1 MKTNILATKLHV
13 PVAPPKSV
21 LRERLIQ
28 RLNDGVHAGRPLTLV
43 SAPAGFGK
51 STCVGAWLHDL
62 GWPAA
67 WLSLE
72 PADDDPARFFAYFV
86 AALHSVDPNLG
97 RELEGLLAS
106 GQLPPAE
113 AIGDLLLGDLSRFN
127 RSFVLV
133 LDDFQV
139 IQEPA
144 ILRPLEKLV
153 AGHPSQLHL
162 VLVTRED
169 PSLPLARLRANNQL
183 TELRAEDLRF
193 NSAETGAFF
202 DLTMGL
208 SLSAEDISRLE
219 SRIEGWVAGLQLA
232 GLSLQ
237 GRPDRSAF
245 ILGLS
250 GTHRHILSYLT
261 EEVLN
266 RQSPAL
272 QDFLVETSILDRMT
286 GELCDAL
293 TGRADGDVLLERLLA
308 ANLFL
313 IALDEDRRWYRYHHL
328 FADLLRSQL
337 DRLPAGRVS
346 QMHRLASEWFGRAGL
361 APEAIHHA
369 LAGADYA
376 LAVSLVEQHAMDL
389 AAQGHVRTVEGWLR
403 AIPPAWHSQ
412 SPRAHLASASVYLL
426 RGNYAASAQNL
437 DLAEV
442 ALFGEEGPAGRDAA
456 EAEALRAEWWA
467 IRANLL
473 NVQGQA
479 AEGLEAA
486 KRSLQAARPDQYYV
500 RGVAYVGLGGA
511 YRLMGDYAALVD
523 AYQKA
528 VQNSRAAGSSIAEM
542 LAINALSLTAIEH
555 GQLHFARQVAAD
567 ATEQPERSGI
577 LPPIAGTV
585 VAMTG
590 LVEYEWN
597 QLDAARRHFEQGI
610 QMNKLG
616 GHNAG
621 IVLATVLLARL
632 TQAEGDMEG
641 AGRLVREAADLMAFG
656 VPAWVK
662 PEVLAQQV
670 RLYLA
675 QNNPVLAEVALK
687 QYPRSVQDV
696 SLHPDEPFFIAYLH
710 LWLHQARSRALLTPS
725 AGAGG
730 ARGELDQ
737 ALAVAEHVVAEARQF
752 QRAGIEV
759 QGLLVRAQLHALLGN
774 PPASQAD
781 LTQALRLAQ
790 PEDYIRTFVDEGPA
804 LAALLKGLQKQNVL
818 PEYVRKLLA
827 AFAAD
832 EAASPAQTPEQSGL
846 VEPLSER
853 ELEVLGLMSEG
864 LTNPAIA
871 KRLVI
876 SLSTV
881 KTHLNNIYGKLS
893 VRNRAEA
900 VLRAKELGLL

>member
-13 PVAPPKSV
+13 PAASPGSV
-21 LRERLIQ
+21 RRERLIQ
-28 RLNDGVHAGRPLTLV
+28 RLDDGLRAGRSLTLV

-51 STCVGAWLHDL
+51 STCVAAWLHDL
-62 GWPAA
+62 GRPAA

-72 PADDDPARFFAYFV
+72 PADDDPARFFAYFA
-86 AALHSVDPNLG
+86 AALQSVDPSLG

-106 GQLPPAE
+106 GQAPPAE
-113 AIGDLLLGDLSRFN
+113 ALGPLLLGDLSRLN

-144 ILRPLEKLV
+144 ILRALEKLV
-153 AGHPSQLHL
+153 AGRPAQLHL

-202 DLTMGL
+202 DFTMGL
-208 SLSAEDISRLE
+208 SLSAEDIGRLE

-261 EEVLN
+261 EEVLS

-272 QDFLVETSILDRMT
+272 QDFLVETSVLDRMT
-286 GELCDAL
+286 GDLCDAL
-293 TGRADGDVLLERLLA
+293 TGRADGAALLERLLA

-337 DRLPAGRVS
+337 DRLPPGRVS
-346 QMHRLASEWFGRAGL
+346 QLHRQASSWFARAGL
-361 APEAIHHA
+361 AAEAIQHA
-369 LAGADYA
+369 LAGPDYA
-376 LAVSLVEQHAMDL
+376 VAVSLLEQHAMDF
-389 AAQGHVRTVEGWLR
+389 AAQGHVRTVEAWLR
-403 AIPPAWHSQ
+403 AIPPAWQSQ

-426 RGNYAASAQNL
+426 RGNYAQAAQNL

-442 ALFGEEGPAGRDAA
+442 ALFGDGGPAFGQGGPAERDAA

-479 AEGLEAA
+479 AQGLEAA
-486 KRSLQAARPDQYYV
+486 NRSLQAARPDQYYV

-511 YRLMGDYAALVD
+511 YRLMGDYAGLVA

-528 VQNSRAAGSSIAEM
+528 IQNSRAAGSSISEM
-542 LAINALSLTAIEH
+542 LAIDALSLTAIEH
-555 GQLHFARQVAAD
+555 GQLHFAHQVAAD
-567 ATEQPERSGI
+567 AIEPLDRSGA
-577 LPPIAGTV
+577 LPPMAGTV
-585 VAMTG
+585 VGIMG

-597 QLDAARRHFEQGI
+597 QLEEARRHFEQAL
-610 QMNKLG
+610 QLNKLG

-621 IVLATVLLARL
+621 IVLITALLARL

-641 AGRLVREAADLMAFG
+641 AGRLAREAADLLAFG
-656 VPAWVK
+656 VPAWIK

-670 RLYLA
+670 RLHLA
-675 QNNPVLAEVALK
+675 QNNPLLAEIALK

-696 SLHPDEPFFIAYLH
+696 SSLHPDEPFFIAYLH
-710 LWLHQARSRALLTPS
+710 LWLHQAR
-725 AGAGG
+725 AGG
-730 ARGELDQ
+730 SHEILEQ
-737 ALAVAEHVVAEARQF
+737 ALALAEHVVAEASQF
-752 QRAGIEV
+752 QRAGIAV
-759 QGLLVRAQLHALLGN
+759 QGLLVRAQLHALVGGL
-774 PPASQAD
+774 PTSQAD
-781 LTQALRLAQ
+781 LAQALRLAQ
-790 PEDYIRTFVDEGPA
+790 PEEYIRTFVDEGPA
-804 LAALLKGLQKQNVL
+804 LSALLKGLQRHNVL
-818 PEYVRKLLA
+818 QDYVRKLLA
-827 AFAAD
+827 AFVAD
-832 EAASPAQTPEQSGL
+832 ETGPASQTPEQSGL

-864 LTNPAIA
+864 LTNPDIA